1 MASRHGCSPA
11 GGIDSG
17 ASCRYAARV
26 NNPRTYDAVSRD
38 VLRRWTVPFVP
49 DTNVLP
55 RAGNS
60 SFRMAS
66 HGVYR
71 CFV

>member
-1 MASRHGCSPA
+1 M
-11 GGIDSG
+11 
-17 ASCRYAARV
+17 

-55 RAGNS
+55 RAGKP